1 MDAVG
6 TLVVVALIVGVVA
19 IIIITVNGEAER
31 RQEEARQY
39 RQSLTAQY
47 GKPLGLK
54 FRQLVVQDEYGHL
67 NYDRWERELTY
78 FMRNALNMPKPKK
91 ADDGSYWSKYNDTRT
106 VLNSIAREASQ
117 TLPVMGDISEV
128 RNGIDYEHFVAN
140 QFKEAGWT
148 TQVTKASGDQGADV
162 KAWRGGVDAVVQC
175 KWYQNAVGNKA
186 VQEIVA
192 ARTHYG
198 VHKGIVV
205 SKSGYTE
212 AARELANTNDVWL
225 LHHDEIPDLYRRL
238 STSLDPDWAYGRRSP
253 QPSRDVHGP
262 WG

>member
-1 MDAVG
+1 MEPLIVIAIIVIAL
-6 TLVVVALIVGVVA
+6 LVVMAA
-19 IIIITVNGEAER
+19 NKARERREAEAR
-31 RQEEARQY
+31 RQYQQY
-39 RQSLTAQY
+39 LTVQY

-91 ADDGSYWSKYNDTRT
+91 ADLWSYQSKYNDTRA
-106 VLNSIAREASQ
+106 VLDRIGREASL
-117 TLPVMGDISEV
+117 TLPVMGDMSEV

-140 QFKEAGWT
+140 RFDDAGWDT
-148 TQVTKASGDQGADV
+148 HVTKATGDQGADV
-162 KAWRGGVDAVVQC
+162 KVWQGDIDGVVQC

-192 ARTHYG
+192 ARTHYC
-198 VHKGIVV
+198 VQNAVVV

-212 AARELANTNDVWL
+212 AARELACTNNVYL
-225 LHHDEIPDLYRRL
+225 IHHDEIPDLYRRL
-238 STSLDPDWAYGRRSP
+238 NGM
-253 QPSRDVHGP
+253 
-262 WG
+262 